1 MLRCFKNQF
10 VTLCLAMACMAMAAQ
25 TVTSP
30 DGLIQVNFSLTASGQ
45 PTYAVTYKQGP
56 VVLPSHL
63 GFDLAN
69 AEDLLEGFVLKGQET
84 STFDETWQPVW
95 GEYKNIRNH
104 YNELLVRLAQPKTER
119 LMNIRF
125 RVYDDGVGLRY
136 EFPQEGK
143 LNYDSLMHFLDAYNK
158 DKKYDLILTK
168 QGDNI
173 LYAAKRFDI
182 TNDVI
187 NGLNKRYKS
196 TLKGAETKKDEK
208 KK

>member
-1 MLRCFKNQF
+1 MLHCFKKQF
-10 VTLCLAMACMAMAAQ
+10 VTLCLAMACMAMEAQ

-30 DGLIQVNFSLTASGQ
+30 DGQIQVNFSLTASGQ

-104 YNELLVRLAQPKTER
+104 YN
-119 LMNIRF
+119 
-125 RVYDDGVGLRY
+125 
-136 EFPQEGK
+136 
-143 LNYDSLMHFLDAYNK
+143 
-158 DKKYDLILTK
+158 
-168 QGDNI
+168 
-173 LYAAKRFDI
+173 
-182 TNDVI
+182 
-187 NGLNKRYKS
+187 
-196 TLKGAETKKDEK
+196 
-208 KK
+208 